1 MRLTLVVVACAA
13 AVASAQSTKPSV
25 VAVPL
30 VVDPNPSVLKFEKD
44 LQAAFFKALDERS
57 GALAA
62 SRAETDAAIAD
73 TKRRDFGESDEALA
87 KLAEKAGTLYAVYAS
102 LQYTVKKQLI
112 LSGRVVRDDGK
123 LMKTAKVEVAR
134 GSETLVG
141 WLPSLSDQFFVE
153 LGVKGLPTFKE
164 AAVAVKEPVVTAPV
178 KKDPEVPPPP
188 PPPVVDTGAG
198 QRSVGTALL
207 VAGGGLAVVGGI
219 FAGVGGGIGGGAVT
233 QSIGM
238 MRVASSVGDAEKLAT
253 GRALTTVGFVG
264 LGVGAATAA
273 VGAVLLGTA
282 PAAPVQSVSVVPM
295 TGGGV
300 VQFGGTF

>member
-13 AVASAQSTKPSV
+13 AVASAQSKKPSV

-44 LQAAFFKALDERS
+44 LQAAYFKALDERS

-164 AAVAVKEPVVTAPV
+164 AAVAVKDPVVTAPV
-178 KKDPEVPPPP
+178 KKDPDVPPPP

-198 QRSVGTALL
+198 QRTAGTALL
-207 VAGGGLAVVGGI
+207 IGG
-219 FAGVGGGIGGGAVT
+219 AGVALVGAVLAASGAGLGFGSRT
-233 QSIGM
+233 QVDGKW
-238 MRVASSVGDAEKLAT
+238 VAKSPTAASDVLTAQS
-253 GRALTTVGFVG
+253 LTTVGFVG

-282 PAAPVQSVSVVPM
+282 PSAPVQSVSVVPM